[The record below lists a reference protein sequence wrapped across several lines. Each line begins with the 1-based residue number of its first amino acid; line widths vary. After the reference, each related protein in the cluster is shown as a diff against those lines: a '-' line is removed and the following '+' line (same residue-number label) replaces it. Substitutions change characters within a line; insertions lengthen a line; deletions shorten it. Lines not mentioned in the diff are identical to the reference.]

1 MELFCFGFSYVLLL
15 ISIVNYF
22 LIRTPWNSEVVE
34 NTISVL
40 LPVRNEEKRISDCIS
55 GLKAQVNVP
64 QLHVVIINDQSTDAT
79 ERIAIQETAE
89 DGRFK
94 IFNSEGPREN
104 WLGKVSA
111 LQYGLENSDSE
122 YVITLDADVILSP
135 YAIASAINL
144 LKDSKLDFTSPYPR
158 QAAVTMSEKL
168 VQPLLHWSWM
178 TTVILRL
185 AEKFPHRSTAVANGQ
200 FFAVRR
206 EALEVINGFESV
218 QTKILD
224 DVEIA
229 RSLISAKFR
238 GVVSE
243 GSSLATTRMYENF
256 SEIKQGYGKSLHK
269 AFGGIFGTVAAIS
282 FIFLTGVLPVILIA
296 LGSPLGWLV
305 YACIVFTRLLSDARG
320 QSDSMYSLLH
330 PISSALLIYLIIYSW
345 RNRGN
350 IQWKGRTV

>member
-1 MELFCFGFSYVLLL
+1 MELFYFGFSYVLLL

-158 QAAVTMSEKL
+158 QTAM
-168 VQPLLHWSWM
+168 
-178 TTVILRL
+178 RL
-185 AEKFPHRSTAVANGQ
+185 CCRWRAPFTRRARST
-200 FFAVRR
+200 
-206 EALEVINGFESV
+206 
-218 QTKILD
+218 T
-224 DVEIA
+224 
-229 RSLISAKFR
+229 RSS
-238 GVVSE
+238 S
-243 GSSLATTRMYENF
+243 GSCAWPSHSSGSRP
-256 SEIKQGYGKSLHK
+256 S
-269 AFGGIFGTVAAIS
+269 
-282 FIFLTGVLPVILIA
+282 
-296 LGSPLGWLV
+296 GSPVPGK
-305 YACIVFTRLLSDARG
+305 R
-320 QSDSMYSLLH
+320 
-330 PISSALLIYLIIYSW
+330 
-345 RNRGN
+345 
-350 IQWKGRTV
+350 